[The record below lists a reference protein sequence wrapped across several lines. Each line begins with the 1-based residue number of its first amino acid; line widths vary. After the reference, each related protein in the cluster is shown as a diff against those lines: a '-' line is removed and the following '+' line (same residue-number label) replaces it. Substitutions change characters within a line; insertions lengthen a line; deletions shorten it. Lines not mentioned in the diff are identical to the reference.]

1 MASVVCLLCFGL
13 VCFGYWLG
21 DLGEDGEL
29 CVGAKWNGQGL
40 FVGEAGAP
48 GEVVEAAAGVVGAAE
63 DALHHN
69 VVLAGVYAHGACALC
84 GKVRFG
90 HGKDLG
96 GQTLTAKVRGYGQSM
111 DDAVGPG
118 VVPYPG

>member
-1 MASVVCLLCFGL
+1 MQLFFQCKDTILCYML
-13 VCFGYWLG
+13 QIIS
-21 DLGEDGEL
+21 DLPLSISGPQM
-29 CVGAKWNGQGL
+29 VRSGAFRRRG
-40 FVGEAGAP
+40 GAP

-63 DALHHN
+63 DALHHD

-118 VVPYPG
+118 IVPYPG

>member
-1 MASVVCLLCFGL
+1 MGS
-13 VCFGYWLG
+13 
-21 DLGEDGEL
+21 
-29 CVGAKWNGQGL
+29 GQGL

-63 DALHHN
+63 DALHHD

-90 HGKDLG
+90 HSKYLG
-96 GQTLTAKVRGYGQSM
+96 GKPLSAKSRGYGQSM

-118 VVPYPG
+118 IVPYPV

>member
-1 MASVVCLLCFGL
+1 MQLFFQCKDTILCYML
-13 VCFGYWLG
+13 QIIS
-21 DLGEDGEL
+21 DLPLSISGPQMGS
-29 CVGAKWNGQGL
+29 GQGL

-63 DALHHN
+63 DALHHD
-69 VVLAGVYAHGACALC
+69 VVLAGVYAHGAYALC

-111 DDAVGPG
+111 DDAVEPG

>member
-1 MASVVCLLCFGL
+1 MQLFFQCKDTILCYMLQIISVLPLSIPDRR
-13 VCFGYWLG
+13 WL
-21 DLGEDGEL
+21 
-29 CVGAKWNGQGL
+29 GQGL

-63 DALHHN
+63 DALHHD